1 MAPRPTPRTCQ
12 QTCRVFVAAPPQLDI
27 KAVLTRVYGLN
38 VEKVRTLN
46 VEGKKKR
53 TKYGYYR
60 KPDWKKAYVTLKP
73 PEA

>member
-1 MAPRPTPRTCQ
+1 VPRC
-12 QTCRVFVAAPPQLDI
+12 VAAPLQLDI

-53 TKYGYYR
+53 TKYGFYR